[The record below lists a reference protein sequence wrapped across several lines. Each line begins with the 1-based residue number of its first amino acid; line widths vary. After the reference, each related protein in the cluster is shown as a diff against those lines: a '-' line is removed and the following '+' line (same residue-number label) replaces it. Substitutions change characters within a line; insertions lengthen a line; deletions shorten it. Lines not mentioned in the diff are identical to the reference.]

1 MLHTQLVVDR
11 FKAVNVEKGHGI
23 ALLFARVVNLIDEF
37 VEAGAV
43 PYARY
48 PVRSGIAAENGEVT
62 VQQRPGKTV
71 PDNIVGLEEEIKA
84 RPGSDKNGKKGNH
97 IELISL
103 YEFCR
108 YDQIY
113 RAKDNGAVTEDKGDD
128 KLSAFYEQIPGGDG
142 EAKAVR
148 QIKEQE
154 NQNRRD
160 HSNNNPYKD
169 LCPVDILVDHIIDV
183 KDRHVVAEVLKN
195 KIQTVGNVEN
205 DMDCPSVHA
214 IEKRIGGTE
223 DDIGKNDCQGYKE
236 DPPLKVI
243 RVGAGDKIE
252 ENQRQD
258 KPGTDQGIN
267 YWNGKRIIHDPV

>member
-1 MLHTQLVVDR
+1 
-11 FKAVNVEKGHGI
+11 
-23 ALLFARVVNLIDEF
+23 VVNLIDEF

-103 YEFCR
+103 YKFYRC
-108 YDQIY
+108 DQIH
-113 RAKDNGAVTEDKGDD
+113 RGKDNGAVTKDKGDD
-128 KLSAFYEQIPGGDG
+128 KLPAFYEQILPADG
-142 EAKAVR
+142 ETKAVR

-154 NQNRRD
+154 NQNRGD
-160 HSNNNPYKD
+160 YPDNNPYKD
-169 LCPVDILVDHIIDV
+169 LCPVDVLVDHIIDV
-183 KDRHVVAEVLKN
+183 QDRHVVAEVLKN

-205 DMDCPSVHA
+205 DMNCLSVHA
-214 IEKRIGGTE
+214 IEKRVGGTE
-223 DDIGKNDCQGYKE
+223 DDIGKDDYQRYKE

-258 KPGTDQGIN
+258 KSGTDQGIN
-267 YWNGKRIIHDPV
+267 YWNGKRAVHDPE